1 MAKAKKPGKRK
12 KRKVVVKRVRR
23 RRRVGLPAYR
33 VLENN
38 QFRQLDSRLAGV
50 EGRQYQLSKE
60 IPSSREQDFYV
71 AQKLQNG
78 VFEKG
83 FKDMMERQDQQIALT
98 SFAIAMNAS
107 PGLRCGTST
116 RRIDQSLT
124 AYRRQLGWPFV
135 WAWMVSAA
143 YLMNSSLVCVQYMY
157 RRGTITECLLGRTM
171 YGTAY
176 WHYVKCTL
184 VQVHLYRYFRTEQ
197 APVDVRGG

>member
-135 WAWMVSAA
+135 WAWMVS
-143 YLMNSSLVCVQYMY
+143 
-157 RRGTITECLLGRTM
+157 
-171 YGTAY
+171 TARSINATV
-176 WHYVKCTL
+176 WEFVW
-184 VQVHLYRYFRTEQ
+184 
-197 APVDVRGG
+197 VRHI